1 VRGIPDEADLELLRA
16 AKKQRREERKLKLYK
31 NVRRKPTTWN

>member
-16 AKKQRREERKLKLYK
+16 AKKQRREEKKLEII
-31 NVRRKPTTWN
+31 